1 MGRKSKPI
9 YSLRTPD
16 FGGLEHMKTD
26 MESKEQDAFSG
37 SSPTRPRNNSGK
49 SRANS
54 RKNSKPVQ
62 AEDDGQS
69 AEPKLSSL
77 DLLLSFLQS
86 DLGEIRDMGGAVR
99 LFDDPNGLIIQLP
112 NVAICHSHKMMHF
125 GPQCPIC

>member
-1 MGRKSKPI
+1 MGGNSMPI

-16 FGGLEHMKTD
+16 FGGLEHMRTEVKR
-26 MESKEQDAFSG
+26 KEQDGFSG
-37 SSPTRPRNNSGK
+37 SPPTRRRSNSAK
-49 SRANS
+49 SPANS

-62 AEDDGQS
+62 AEDAGQS

-86 DLGEIRDMGGAVR
+86 DLGEIRDMGGTVR